1 VRNRG
6 RASES
11 VREKGTSE
19 SRRGREWGKVGV
31 SEGERARESFRGTGS
46 AAAIKYLDRMGII

>member
-1 VRNRG
+1 
-6 RASES
+6 